1 MLCLHVL
8 SCIWETERHQLELF
22 YSQEFIT
29 KYQERSQGHVYTH
42 DLPMGKWQQLRCDAQ
57 T

>member
-42 DLPMGKWQQLRCDAQ
+42 DLPMGK
-57 T
+57 